1 MDRWESYK
9 SDTGAT
15 WTDKILTNTPEN
27 IFLNWSLMITVV
39 RPLLIQL
46 IYTAIMSWTVFWWNT
61 YPLKRMNSAQMFI

>member
-27 IFLNWSLMITVV
+27 LFFELVAYDYSCETPFNSTY
-39 RPLLIQL
+39 IQL
-46 IYTAIMSWTVFWWNT
+46 
-61 YPLKRMNSAQMFI
+61 